1 MSRDETGSARLIL
14 SGNTALE
21 AWHALA
27 DAESARRLKA
37 TAAGGADTKRDRGQ
51 QQTSTKAKKSK
62 KKKKTKKKKKKTK
75 SKSKGGGS
83 GSDDDSDGD
92 GPKTAPL
99 VNDPLCRTPYMF
111 CTWRGDSLVIRGS
124 VHVHV
129 RWACWIC
136 VWCVC
141 VCLSVCVWV
150 LDMCVVC
157 VCVPVS
163 VCVCL
168 SVRLCV
174 SPLVVSLLPLP
185 AIFPMHGLC
194 FALPHLFTLPFLS
207 APLSACLYVC
217 LSACLSASPPVCLP
231 TCLPTWLPACLSA
244 CLSICLPACL
254 YRLHVVPPRTLL
266 PAVHMTD
273 GRAALTAQRFKDAVR
288 SFSRCLKIIAS
299 GAVGEGPTTRRQRG
313 VSAGQV
319 LVLRASARCGLMQ
332 YSEAISDAT
341 CALQHPEAVFSALVV
356 RGKALLLASRGE
368 EALRDFCLAMEK
380 QPGMV
385 TLFADRCVFVL
396 FLFVCLLVCFC
407 FFLSLMLFLLVVG
420 MCVVV
425 GGMVV
430 DGVCVCVCVCVR
442 RFCGVALWMPR
453 VVSML

>member
-141 VCLSVCVWV
+141 VCLSVCV
-150 LDMCVVC
+150 CVCLC
-157 VCVPVS
+157 VCVS
-163 VCVCL
+163 HLLWCHSCL
-168 SVRLCV
+168 SRRFFPCMDCV
-174 SPLVVSLLPLP
+174 SHCRTYSRFPSCLPLY
-185 AIFPMHGLC
+185 
-194 FALPHLFTLPFLS
+194 
-207 APLSACLYVC
+207 PLAYI
-217 LSACLSASPPVCLP
+217 SASPPVCLP
-231 TCLPTWLPACLSA
+231 LHLSVCLRVCLHGCLPVYLPACLSA
-244 CLSICLPACL
+244 CLPVCTVCMSYHPA
-254 YRLHVVPPRTLL
+254 
-266 PAVHMTD
+266 
-273 GRAALTAQRFKDAVR
+273 R
-288 SFSRCLKIIAS
+288 SS
-299 GAVGEGPTTRRQRG
+299 
-313 VSAGQV
+313 
-319 LVLRASARCGLMQ
+319 
-332 YSEAISDAT
+332 
-341 CALQHPEAVFSALVV
+341 
-356 RGKALLLASRGE
+356 
-368 EALRDFCLAMEK
+368 
-380 QPGMV
+380 QPS
-385 TLFADRCVFVL
+385 T
-396 FLFVCLLVCFC
+396 
-407 FFLSLMLFLLVVG
+407 
-420 MCVVV
+420 
-425 GGMVV
+425 
-430 DGVCVCVCVCVR
+430 
-442 RFCGVALWMPR
+442 
-453 VVSML
+453 